1 MNVPAVQSSFNETLK
16 QKENPVEPS
25 QVIPAPTTRGLSPE
39 TQVRRREGVVLRQ
52 VAGERML
59 VPTVARE
66 VDLDRLFLL
75 NATGQFVWENL
86 DGSRR
91 LVQLAEAVAVRF
103 GAAQEIALADV
114 TQFLESLLQHHL
126 AEQVAGDGR

>member
-1 MNVPAVQSSFNETLK
+1 MKTKGNTVESSKET
-16 QKENPVEPS
+16 PV
-25 QVIPAPTTRGLSPE
+25 PTTRGLSPE
-39 TQVRRREGVVLRQ
+39 TQVRRRDGVVLRQ

-91 LVQLAEAVAVRF
+91 LGALAEAVAARF
-103 GAAQEIALADV
+103 GAAQDVALADV
-114 TQFLESLLQHHL
+114 TQFLESLLEHRL
-126 AEQVAGDGR
+126 AERVAGDGR

>member
-1 MNVPAVQSSFNETLK
+1 MKIKGNTVESSKET
-16 QKENPVEPS
+16 PV
-25 QVIPAPTTRGLSPE
+25 TTFHGLSSE

-59 VPTVARE
+59 VTTVARE
-66 VDLDRLFLL
+66 VDLDHLFLL

-91 LVQLAEAVAVRF
+91 LGALAEAVAARF
-103 GAAQEIALADV
+103 GAAPDVALADV
-114 TQFLESLLQHHL
+114 AQFLESLLEHRL

>member
-1 MNVPAVQSSFNETLK
+1 MKAKGNT
-16 QKENPVEPS
+16 VEPS
-25 QVIPAPTTRGLSPE
+25 KETPLPTPRGLSPE

-86 DGSRR
+86 DGVRR
-91 LVQLAEAVAVRF
+91 LGALAEAVAARF
-103 GAAQEIALADV
+103 GAAPDIASADV
-114 TQFLESLLQHHL
+114 AQFLESLLEHRL
-126 AEQVAGDGR
+126 AERVAGDGR

>member
-1 MNVPAVQSSFNETLK
+1 MK

-25 QVIPAPTTRGLSPE
+25 PKLPLPTTRGLSPE
-39 TQVRRREGVVLRQ
+39 TQLRRREGVVLRQ

-103 GAAQEIALADV
+103 GAAQETALADV
-114 TQFLESLLQHHL
+114 AQFLVSLLEHHL
-126 AEQVAGDGR
+126 AEHVAGDGR

>member
-1 MNVPAVQSSFNETLK
+1 M
-16 QKENPVEPS
+16 EPS
-25 QVIPAPTTRGLSPE
+25 KEIPLPTSRGLSPE

-86 DGSRR
+86 DGARR
-91 LVQLAEAVAVRF
+91 LDQLAEAVAAHF

-114 TQFLESLLQHHL
+114 TQFLETLLEHHL
-126 AEQVAGDGR
+126 VERVAGNGR

>member
-1 MNVPAVQSSFNETLK
+1 MKAKGNTVESSKETPL
-16 QKENPVEPS
+16 
-25 QVIPAPTTRGLSPE
+25 PTTRGLSPE
-39 TQVRRREGVVLRQ
+39 TQLRRREGVVLRQ

-103 GAAQEIALADV
+103 GAAQETALADV
-114 TQFLESLLQHHL
+114 TQFLVSLLEHHL
-126 AEQVAGDGR
+126 AEHLAGDGR

>member
-1 MNVPAVQSSFNETLK
+1 MESSKETSLPATN
-16 QKENPVEPS
+16 
-25 QVIPAPTTRGLSPE
+25 GLSPE
-39 TQVRRREGVVLRQ
+39 AQVRRREGVVLRH
-52 VAGERML
+52 VAGGRML

-91 LVQLAEAVAVRF
+91 LGALAEMVALRF
-103 GAAQEIALADV
+103 GAAPEVALADV
-114 TQFLESLLQHHL
+114 TQFVQSLLEHHL
-126 AEQVAGDGR
+126 AEQVAADGR

>member
-1 MNVPAVQSSFNETLK
+1 MKAKGNT
-16 QKENPVEPS
+16 VEPAKETS
-25 QVIPAPTTRGLSPE
+25 LPPPRGLSPE

-86 DGSRR
+86 DGAHS
-91 LVQLAEAVAVRF
+91 LDQLAEAVVVRF
-103 GAAQEIALADV
+103 GAAQATALADV
-114 TQFLESLLQHHL
+114 TQFLGNLLEHHL
-126 AEQVAGDGR
+126 AERVAGDGR

>member
-1 MNVPAVQSSFNETLK
+1 MKGNPVSTSDSSPAV
-16 QKENPVEPS
+16 PPMV
-25 QVIPAPTTRGLSPE
+25 LSPE
-39 TQVRRREGVVLRQ
+39 TRGRRRDGVVLRH

-91 LVQLAEAVAVRF
+91 LGQLAEAVGARF
-103 GAAQEIALADV
+103 GAAREIALADV
-114 TQFLESLLQHHL
+114 MQFLKSLLDHHL
-126 AEQVAGDGR
+126 AEQVAADGR

>member
-1 MNVPAVQSSFNETLK
+1 MK
-16 QKENPVEPS
+16 QKDSIVEPS
-25 QVIPAPTTRGLSPE
+25 QENPLSTTRGLTPE
-39 TQVRRREGVVLRQ
+39 TQLRRREGVVLRQ

-91 LVQLAEAVAVRF
+91 LGALAEAVAARF
-103 GAAQEIALADV
+103 GAAPDVALADV
-114 TQFLESLLQHHL
+114 AQFLESLLEHRL